1 MKGMPMRADPA
12 QRLQT
17 PGSGLSGRIR
27 SVFTTCEES
36 CARRWCRIRLFGSR
50 GDAPGPERL
59 QITTRAHAGLGTSL
73 KRRLKCGDQA
83 AQTAFRGEEVS
94 RAASGTPCK
103 RKQEPA
109 AGTLG
114 FWNGDRLFGALEL
127 KKYSVSIT
135 VAIGA
140 FPDAPRSR
148 QHLLPQSFWA
158 GAAFWPDHDHV

>member
-1 MKGMPMRADPA
+1 MKRMPMRADPA

-59 QITTRAHAGLGTSL
+59 QITTRARAGLRTSR
-73 KRRLKCGDQA
+73 KRRLKCRDQA
-83 AQTAFRGEEVS
+83 AQTALRGEEVS
-94 RAASGTPCK
+94 RATSGTPCQ

-109 AGTLG
+109 TGTLG
-114 FWNGDRLFGALEL
+114 SWNGDRLFGASEL

-135 VAIGA
+135 GVIGA
-140 FPDAPRSR
+140 SADAPRSS
-148 QHLLPQSFWA
+148 QHRIAQPIWA
-158 GAAFWPDHDHV
+158 AAAFG